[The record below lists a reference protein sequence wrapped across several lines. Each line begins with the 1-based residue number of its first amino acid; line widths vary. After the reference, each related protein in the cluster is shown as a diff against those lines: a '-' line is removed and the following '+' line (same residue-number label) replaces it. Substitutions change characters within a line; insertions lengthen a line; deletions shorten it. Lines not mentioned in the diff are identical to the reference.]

1 MLAKEVTL
9 LVHGEEGLEKALRIT
24 DAVFNGDVTK
34 LSKDEIEDAF
44 KDDKVVEVSEE
55 MNVVDLLAY
64 SGLAQSKSDARKLV
78 QGGGI
83 SVNGEKITDIQYL
96 VKKEN
101 AIDNVYTFIKKGKK
115 NHCLVKH
122 L

>member
-1 MLAKEVTL
+1 
-9 LVHGEEGLEKALRIT
+9 
-24 DAVFNGDVTK
+24 
-34 LSKDEIEDAF
+34 
-44 KDDKVVEVSEE
+44 
-55 MNVVDLLAY
+55 MNVVDLLAL

-83 SVNGEKITDIQYL
+83 SVNGEKITDISFI

-101 AIDNVYTFIKKGKK
+101 AIDNVYTFVKKGKK
-115 NHCLVKH
+115 NHCLIKH